1 MLERQQESVML
12 RASSQLLNNVEHWQA
27 QAEEACS
34 HAEQF
39 DGPEVKR
46 MMLEI
51 AESYDKL
58 AKHAAERRS
67 SGREDRAPACPY
79 HPPLIRTFRIFK
91 CPVCTVIVA
100 VAQS

>member
-1 MLERQQESVML
+1 VPGSGKERLFRSKTGNRFK
-12 RASSQLLNNVEHWQA
+12 RA
-27 QAEEACS
+27 

-67 SGREDRAPACPY
+67 IERA
-79 HPPLIRTFRIFK
+79 RG
-91 CPVCTVIVA
+91 
-100 VAQS
+100 